1 MGDLRTI
8 RTYKLLKDSLLEL
21 LSKDSFDNIKVNDI
35 CNLAMVHRTTFY
47 SHFADKYELLD
58 YAIKDIENDLISDFS
73 KNKFDT
79 AKDFY
84 TALENTNVYFLM
96 NEEKNGIKGYI
107 GSSSIAEL
115 TYAVILNLIHN
126 KNIEIYILNMPS
138 EEVSS
143 YDEVKFWLNMGWI
156 KIYDSEKCTS
166 GGKNE

>member
-73 KNKFDT
+73 KNKFD
-79 AKDFY
+79 K
-84 TALENTNVYFLM
+84 
-96 NEEKNGIKGYI
+96 I
-107 GSSSIAEL
+107 GR
-115 TYAVILNLIHN
+115 AV
-126 KNIEIYILNMPS
+126 
-138 EEVSS
+138 
-143 YDEVKFWLNMGWI
+143 
-156 KIYDSEKCTS
+156 
-166 GGKNE
+166 